1 MTDSVEELAT
11 IYESLNDADRA
22 ALLAFAQFLAQRG
35 AAPPV
40 FSTPVV
46 STAITEPTRPEEPQP
61 IARPESESVIKAL
74 KRLSATYPMLNKNEL
89 LGETSDLVTQHVV
102 MGRDKL
108 EVIDALEAVF
118 QRHYQDYL
126 GGFDAETL
134 ES

>member
-1 MTDSVEELAT
+1 MTDELEQLQS
-11 IYESLNDADRA
+11 IYHTLDETDRA
-22 ALLAFAQFLAQRG
+22 AILAFAQFLAQRD
-35 AAPPV
+35 AAPPI
-40 FSTPVV
+40 FPTPLV
-46 STAITEPTRPEEPQP
+46 SPAVSEPARPEEPQP